1 MPLSKSLITLVLLAL
16 SSLVFVSTAA
26 LATEPPVDLQSG
38 YRIGPGDVLHISVW
52 KDEALTQQLPV
63 LPDGTLHFPL
73 VGQLT
78 AAGRTIDEFKQYLE
92 EKISRFVP
100 EPVLSV
106 SLTQIN
112 SMQVYV
118 IGRVN
123 APGRYAINTD
133 VNALQAL
140 AMAGG
145 PDTFAKRNRIKIIRE
160 ENGSTLIFDFPYED
174 ITKGQRLEEN
184 IRLKRGDVMVVP

>member
-1 MPLSKSLITLVLLAL
+1 MRLKVVGILAVTLVLFLPVVAFAQDETADPALLA
-16 SSLVFVSTAA
+16 
-26 LATEPPVDLQSG
+26 P
-38 YRIGPGDVLHISVW
+38 YRIGPGDVLDISVW

-73 VGQLT
+73 VGRLT
-78 AAGRTIDEFKQYLE
+78 AAGRTLDEFKTDLE
-92 EKISRFVP
+92 ARISRYVP
-100 EPVLSV
+100 DPVLSV

-123 APGRYAINTD
+123 APGRYAINTH
-133 VNALQAL
+133 VTALQAL

-145 PDTFAKRNRIKIIRE
+145 PNTFAKRNKIKVIRKD
-160 ENGSTLIFDFPYED
+160 GGQTLMFDFPYDD
-174 ITKGQRLEEN
+174 ISKGMRLEEN
-184 IRLKRGDVMVVP
+184 ILLERGDVMVVP